1 MATTPRARARAQ
13 TMADILRIGR
23 EHLAVHGAA
32 ALSLRA
38 VARDLGVVSSAVYRY
53 VANRDELLTLLVV
66 DAYEELGNAVD
77 NAVAVVD
84 PHDAPER
91 LRALAR
97 AVRRWALREPAR
109 YALLF
114 GSSVPG
120 YRAPA
125 ERTTEP
131 GTRVVVRLVDIL
143 TSAYADGTLRLP
155 ADDISGTLHADLDR
169 IRTETGTDLPDAAL
183 ARGVLLWS
191 ALFGAVSF
199 EVFGQYGQDTFAAP
213 DDLFEHHL
221 TILVET
227 AGLGTARK
235 DRERGLRAPE

>member
-1 MATTPRARARAQ
+1 M
-13 TMADILRIGR
+13 
-23 EHLAVHGAA
+23 
-32 ALSLRA
+32 
-38 VARDLGVVSSAVYRY
+38 
-53 VANRDELLTLLVV
+53 
-66 DAYEELGNAVD
+66 
-77 NAVAVVD
+77 
-84 PHDAPER
+84 
-91 LRALAR
+91 
-97 AVRRWALREPAR
+97 
-109 YALLF
+109 
-114 GSSVPG
+114 
-120 YRAPA
+120 
-125 ERTTEP
+125 RTTEP